1 MSKKKQTQWILNSA
15 NDTYYT
21 QEPKQKCKQKWYSW
35 ACIAAEALHY
45 LRRYDKK
52 APPFFPLIK
61 PRTPL
66 KKLTR
71 TQYMYGR
78 KRYDLTYNTYNYL
91 KRHERTRLYMDKN
104 ETKRKRV
111 LEQLFQRVLPYEIK
125 NHVNSKTMQQ
135 QPAFPYSA
143 GTYTPQPQ
151 YHLQQQ
157 QHQQTPPVQYAQ
169 LQTQPIVQA
178 IPAVQLNQL
187 TTNLDNLTKRV
198 NSCNQ
203 AVDTQKVDRQ
213 CRQINELESEL
224 TKIQK
229 DLTDMKNK
237 NEKMHDEF
245 EQFKK
250 QIDEAFDQ
258 NISEIKRY
266 FKVIQKTYRDENY
279 DRLSSQSSVSSVS
292 KSSPPLPIPPKP
304 PLSPP
309 PPVPPTMPQPPK
321 LNFGGAGD
329 QEEQENKEFVFVKPS
344 IENTKQT
351 VQTPTFSFTT
361 LQPVTETVHFETV
374 QENVKPRLTTTEP
387 INDETAKQIQSKIQ
401 KILNDIFT
409 TRKNIVKPNVSM
421 VTEKKTF
428 EIPQTNTNTDTTKT
442 VLNEEWTT
450 DVTITAQIPSFTI
463 SSIPKTR
470 PQLSTQKPVPPP
482 APVPPPLPVPTTS
495 VILAPILPQQ
505 VQSSSTPQSST
516 PQDSR
521 ASTVNQI
528 VQMPSE
534 EKSTSTRTQS
544 LSSSSKNRDSSYP
557 IINVN
562 VKQSENMR
570 TQARKSSKKKRSKK
584 KKNTSSKKRKTKRV
598 FYFGNEGQEQQ
609 QEEVPKTAY
618 GQSFTTQFFSDL

>member
-1 MSKKKQTQWILNSA
+1 MSKTKQTRWILNST

-135 QPAFPYSA
+135 PYYSQTPT
-143 GTYTPQPQ
+143 GTVYPQQPQ
-151 YHLQQQ
+151 YTAPQQQ
-157 QHQQTPPVQYAQ
+157 QQQQTPPAQY
-169 LQTQPIVQA
+169 TQPIM
-178 IPAVQLNQL
+178 PTVQLNQL
-187 TTNLDNLTKRV
+187 ATNLDNLTKRV

-266 FKVIQKTYRDENY
+266 FKVIQKTYRDEYY

-361 LQPVTETVHFETV
+361 LQPATETVHFQTV

-421 VTEKKTF
+421 VTEKKTL
-428 EIPQTNTNTDTTKT
+428 QM
-442 VLNEEWTT
+442 
-450 DVTITAQIPSFTI
+450 Q
-463 SSIPKTR
+463 
-470 PQLSTQKPVPPP
+470 QKP
-482 APVPPPLPVPTTS
+482 S
-495 VILAPILPQQ
+495 
-505 VQSSSTPQSST
+505 
-516 PQDSR
+516 
-521 ASTVNQI
+521 
-528 VQMPSE
+528 
-534 EKSTSTRTQS
+534 
-544 LSSSSKNRDSSYP
+544 
-557 IINVN
+557 
-562 VKQSENMR
+562 
-570 TQARKSSKKKRSKK
+570 
-584 KKNTSSKKRKTKRV
+584 
-598 FYFGNEGQEQQ
+598 
-609 QEEVPKTAY
+609 
-618 GQSFTTQFFSDL
+618 